1 MDENGPDIRTREQ
14 RHRDSK
20 RDAMYVS
27 RRMVLESAAF
37 AALGRMRSAIPMYV
51 LLLFYT
57 KRDIRKRRRPG
68 TRDPYYPIVNNG
80 ELVFT
85 YNEARERYGIHAQ
98 QFASALDVLLELGF
112 LDIAYAG
119 SGTKKDVSLYALS
132 DRWRLYGT
140 PDFVPAK
147 RAERSSRIGF
157 KKGNRLGR
165 SCRRKK
171 KSTVASHSCSTVAS
185 HS

>member
-85 YNEARERYGIHAQ
+85 YNEARERYGIHTR

-112 LDIAYAG
+112 LDVAYAG
-119 SGTKKDVSLYALS
+119 SGTQKDVSLYAIS

-140 PDFVPAK
+140 PAFVPAK
-147 RAERSSRIGF
+147 RPQRSSRIGF
-157 KKGNRLGR
+157 QKGNRVGR
-165 SCRRKK
+165 PCRRKK
-171 KSTVASHSCSTVAS
+171 KSTVSSDSCSTVS
-185 HS
+185 SDS